1 MLDLRGRTMSI
12 AVSPD
17 FFHTLVDTAFGV
29 IGLAWR
35 QTARGVAIVRLQ
47 LPAGTDD
54 ATEQALTRRINSARA
69 ETLPVEIE
77 RIVGM
82 IQRYASG
89 EAVDFSGVEVDVG
102 PVEPIRRAIYA
113 ALRKLGHGETLTYG
127 ELADRAG
134 FPGLAQAVGQAMGR
148 NPVPLIIPCHRVLAA
163 GGKLGGFSA
172 PGGVTTKER
181 MLKLEHAIAEPA
193 QGSLF

>member
-1 MLDLRGRTMSI
+1 MGCFWSRAMQS
-12 AVSPD
+12 AVPSD
-17 FFHTLVDTAFGV
+17 VSHTLVDTALGA

-35 QTARGVAIVRLQ
+35 ATPRGVAIVRLQ
-47 LPAGTDD
+47 LPTGDQA
-54 ATEQALTRRINSARA
+54 ATEQALTRRLDSARA
-69 ETLPVEIE
+69 TALPEEIE
-77 RIVGM
+77 RIAGM
-82 IQRYASG
+82 IRAYAAGDS
-89 EAVDFSGVEVDVG
+89 VDFSGVEVDVG

-181 MLKLEHAIAEPA
+181 MLKLERAIAEPA

>member
-1 MLDLRGRTMSI
+1 MPT
-12 AVSPD
+12 AVPSKT
-17 FFHTLVDTAFGV
+17 FHTLVETALGV

-35 QTARGVAIVRLQ
+35 ETPKGVTVVRSQ
-47 LPAGTDD
+47 LPAGDEA
-54 ATEQALTRRINSARA
+54 ATEQALTRRLDSVRA
-69 ETLPVEIE
+69 EVLPAEIE
-77 RIVGM
+77 RITGM
-82 IQRYASG
+82 IQRYAAG
-89 EAVDFSGVEVDVG
+89 ETVDFSDVQVDVG

-113 ALRKLGHGETLTYG
+113 SLRKLGHGETLTYG

-134 FPGLAQAVGQAMGR
+134 FPGLAQAVGQAMGK

-172 PGGVTTKER
+172 PGGAATKER

>member
-1 MLDLRGRTMSI
+1 MQS
-12 AVSPD
+12 AVPSD
-17 FFHTLVDTAFGV
+17 VSHTLVDTALGA

-35 QTARGVAIVRLQ
+35 VTPRGVAIVRLQ
-47 LPAGTDD
+47 LPAGDQA
-54 ATEQALTRRINSARA
+54 ATEQALTRRLDSARA
-69 ETLPVEIE
+69 TVLPDEIA
-77 RIVGM
+77 RIAGM
-82 IQRYASG
+82 IRAYAAGDS
-89 EAVDFSGVEVDVG
+89 VDFSGVEVDVG

-181 MLKLEHAIAEPA
+181 MLKLERAIAEPA